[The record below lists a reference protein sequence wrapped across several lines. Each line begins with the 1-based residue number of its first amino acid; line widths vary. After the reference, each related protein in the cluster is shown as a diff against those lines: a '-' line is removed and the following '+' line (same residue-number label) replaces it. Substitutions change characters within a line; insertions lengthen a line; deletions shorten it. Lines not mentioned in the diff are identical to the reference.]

1 LLCEKGLAIDGR
13 NLAGDRPLCIA
24 AYHGHT
30 EVVERLLNF
39 KAPLRLPFG
48 DRSCEDSPLFV
59 IAKEGHLGVIS
70 VLLKSGASAQQKD
83 EFGWSPIRYAAAHGY
98 PEVLELLL
106 TQASTLSDDFA
117 GASTFDNTGEY
128 VGFAAVSGMSEERK
142 ARIRELLFQAE
153 DQADVYMVERT
164 VPSIEPGSQT
174 SADHRLQNLT
184 SVSWAELK
192 QLQAIHKKQASPQ
205 QTMGYITAGLHPL
218 HVHQTPKPRDIKHP
232 RHKSSTT
239 PQSALSC
246 RGEALPKRL
255 AICVSPPHHQRY
267 TTNLR
272 RLIQLTTSPWRQ
284 SVSAQMSLIPS
295 LLPEEAARLID

>member
-1 LLCEKGLAIDGR
+1 LLCEKGLAIDGK

-24 AYHGHT
+24 AYHVHT

-48 DRSCEDSPLFV
+48 DRSYEDSPLCV
-59 IAKEGHLGVIS
+59 VAKEGHPGVVS
-70 VLLKSGASAQQKD
+70 GLLKRGASAQQKD

-117 GASTFDNTGEY
+117 GASTFDNTGEHA
-128 VGFAAVSGMSEERK
+128 GFAAVSNISEERK

-153 DQADVYMVERT
+153 DQANVYMAERT
-164 VPSIEPGSQT
+164 VPSIEPGFPDQCGSQT
-174 SADHRLQNLT
+174 AELDIGFLGRTQAITSYSQETGVTTENNGLYYGRTT
-184 SVSWAELK
+184 SVTRPSDPEASGY
-192 QLQAIHKKQASPQ
+192 QA
-205 QTMGYITAGLHPL
+205 
-218 HVHQTPKPRDIKHP
+218 P

-239 PQSALSC
+239 PQSTLSC

-255 AICVSPPHHQRY
+255 AICVSPPHH
-267 TTNLR
+267 
-272 RLIQLTTSPWRQ
+272 
-284 SVSAQMSLIPS
+284 
-295 LLPEEAARLID
+295 